1 MSRPRFVT
9 LHPKDTGFGLPRA
22 FWGHPYTFT
31 PRADQDGRD
40 TDDDDDDDTE
50 SFGLDPA
57 TMRTMT
63 TSGMYF
69 NMISPEKQFVNA
81 LIEKKIKR
89 LEALDTSELERS
101 DYILNI
107 QLTGEES
114 VKVWRRVKISGG
126 LSLAVLADK
135 IITPLM
141 GWTRN
146 YHAHL
151 WTDFKDGSV
160 FGPKDCRAI
169 DMMWINQRGWE
180 SIPEPKWKVA
190 HMWRKPGDVIEW
202 LYDLGDRWEHDVLCE
217 SVFPA
222 SESNGKVE
230 VLDGFG
236 ACPREDGKTV
246 THWKEDLEKLSTGD
260 YKEKREILLQIYS
273 SMNYKDKGLTPW
285 ANPYFDPTSFDKA
298 EAVAA
303 VEDALSLPGSHRQG
317 SKTWM
322 LPLASDALKKHEE
335 GMKGKKVHTMNTPE
349 DGGFLVESTTGKRDG
364 LSARVCSMCGT
375 PHNLRLW
382 VSNQISFGARPA
394 YAHLPLGTQPVVPST
409 IAAGN
414 VKRCVDM
421 FAEG

>member
-22 FWGHPYTFT
+22 FWGRTFVARILRQGVTLMTSIPTPDPYTFT

-160 FGPKDCRAI
+160 FGPK
-169 DMMWINQRGWE
+169 
-180 SIPEPKWKVA
+180 
-190 HMWRKPGDVIEW
+190 
-202 LYDLGDRWEHDVLCE
+202 CE

-375 PHNLRLW
+375 PHNLRLDTACRAVYYCSRECQAEHW
-382 VSNQISFGARPA
+382 TKRHKKDCKRLQKTGIDARA
-394 YAHLPLGTQPVVPST
+394 
-409 IAAGN
+409 
-414 VKRCVDM
+414 
-421 FAEG
+421 